1 MNGPPVPFARV
12 MQFIL
17 NLIQGSPSIKGG
29 IGELAVNFTTWLLL
43 DEKLYR
49 RVSNVTLA
57 TGDGT
62 TQIDHVIVSQ
72 YGVFVI
78 ETKNMSGWIF
88 GGENDAQWTQTFH
101 RKKHRFQNPLHQ
113 NAKHVRV
120 LAEQFDIPQR
130 AIHSVVVFVGEA
142 EFKTR
147 MPPNVRQHTGV
158 VRYIQSFTPIVL
170 SNEEV
175 DRIVR
180 QIGEQR
186 LPETYDTHAQHV
198 RNVRTAQERK
208 AAAKAEADAAAR
220 SSAVCPE
227 CGAAL
232 VERTAKQGAN
242 VGSKFL
248 GCSTYPKCRYTLNL

>member
-1 MNGPPVPFARV
+1 MPRSKVV
-12 MQFIL
+12 QFL
-17 NLIQGSPSIKGG
+17 VDLIRTVPSIKGG
-29 IGELAVNFTTWLLL
+29 IGEMAVNFTTWLLL

-49 RVSNVTLA
+49 RISNITLSV
-57 TGDGT
+57 DDST
-62 TQIDHVIVSQ
+62 TQIDHVVVSPF
-72 YGVFVI
+72 GVFVI

-88 GGENDAQWTQTFH
+88 GGEKDAQWTQTFR

-120 LAEQFDIPQR
+120 LAEQFDIEER

-158 VRYIQSFTPIVL
+158 VRYIQSFTAKVL
-170 SNEEV
+170 SDEEV
-175 DRIVR
+175 NRIVR

-186 LPETYDTHAQHV
+186 LPENYDTHAQHV
-198 RNVRTAQERK
+198 RNVRASQERK
-208 AAAKAEADAAAR
+208 AAAKAEADAAIL
-220 SSAVCPE
+220 SSALCPE

-232 VERTAKQGAN
+232 VERTAKRGEN

-248 GCSTYPKCRYTLNL
+248 GCSSYPKCRYTLNRE